1 MDYITDDDIIG
12 RLFQRDESAL
22 HAIQGIY
29 GKLCYKLA
37 EDILGCKEDSEEC
50 VNDMLMRLWNSI
62 PPNHPKSLEAYIVT
76 LTRHLALDKYHLIT
90 AKKRGGKQF
99 EAALEEIGD
108 TLPSD
113 EDMDDA
119 VDQRELTK
127 AIEQFLYTLSERTR
141 NIFLRRYYM
150 SEPVKEIADRYD
162 MSVSAAKISLMRT
175 RDKLQKYLR
184 KEGLL

>member
-1 MDYITDDDIIG
+1 MSRMTDDDIIG
-12 RLFQRDESAL
+12 RLFRRDESAL
-22 HAIQGIY
+22 HVVQGVY

-37 EDILGCKEDSEEC
+37 DDILGCREDSEEC

-62 PPNHPKSLEAYIVT
+62 PPNHPQNLEAYIVT
-76 LTRHLALDKYHLIT
+76 MIRHLALDKYHVIN

-108 TLPSD
+108 TLKSD

-119 VDQRELTK
+119 VNQWELTK
-127 AIEQFLYTLSERTR
+127 AIEQFLYSLPERTR

-150 SEPVKEIADRYD
+150 SESIKEIAERYD
-162 MSVSAAKISLMRT
+162 MSVSATKISLMRT

-184 KEGLL
+184 KEDLL